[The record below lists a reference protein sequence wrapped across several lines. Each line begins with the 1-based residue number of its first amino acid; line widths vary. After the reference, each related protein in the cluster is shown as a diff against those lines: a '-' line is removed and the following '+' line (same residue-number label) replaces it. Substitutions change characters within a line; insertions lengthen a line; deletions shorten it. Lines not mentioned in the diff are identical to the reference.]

1 MSTNDQTRDT
11 QSESS
16 ADNTARRAVREAFAA
31 LPLDQK
37 LIALVEVEL
46 DLLGDAAQS
55 FVSAASKAADE
66 VVNAFCGPEP
76 AGQSESQTQST

>member
-11 QSESS
+11 RSERS
-16 ADNTARRAVREAFAA
+16 ADNSARRAVREAFAA
-31 LPLDQK
+31 LPLDQR
-37 LIALVEVEL
+37 LVALVEVEL

-55 FVSAASKAADE
+55 FMNAASKAADE

-76 AGQSESQTQST
+76 SGQSDSRAQSS

>member
-11 QSESS
+11 RSESS
-16 ADNTARRAVREAFAA
+16 AENSARRAVREAFAA
-31 LPLDQK
+31 LPLDQR
-37 LIALVEVEL
+37 LVALVEVEL

-66 VVNAFCGPEP
+66 MANAFRGPKP
-76 AGQSESQTQST
+76 SEE